1 MLIKSSPKLNFTT
14 KFLFEGSYS
23 QLKSE
28 KTQITLAR
36 DSPLIINLNDG
47 PLISSDKSV
56 DSSSSLSSTYYSQ
69 LTSISDES
77 FVDVVP
83 IESDYQ
89 PNRYSF
95 RVKCKKDY
103 ELDPKQ
109 QTDYLVNVKF
119 LIWHKQTSSNKC
131 PVVFDYNIEVRC
143 ARPHSLQLNQLL
155 VNNEE
160 SKINQ
165 VPMIT
170 KWKCPI
176 KLSANLIVAH
186 FERPLLVQML
196 VKDALNNIFDNFTSL
211 QVEWDISNKN
221 LLETVSNIQS
231 VELSALEDR
240 TGLTMLAE
248 AGNPFQKQNR
258 DRFFY
263 QVFAVHSKSI
273 KKHENNLKLTGKLYL
288 DANDSTK
295 SFFLSKTLTVNFVS
309 LAKIYPDSMTIF
321 NHPSN
326 IITLAL
332 SNGSGHFQAEIETV
346 KGEQTNE
353 IDLGNRLKINQ
364 ITEQIIVV
372 SPLVNNGLTLL
383 RIYDYCVP
391 PFNDFLSRADAPQL
405 SKPEVIFWQPA
416 STARINVA
424 GINSILVH
432 YEDEKFQV
440 NTQLK
445 IYVQISDANGNSIKV
460 KYFSLMSLKAKLINS
475 QVASTEKDSES
486 RYDTNKN
493 ILLENE
499 SYASIEALALE
510 EYSKLDLS
518 DEDKEFT
525 AVYTLNALKEG
536 VVSIQFEAHSD
547 GNFENS
553 KLASTMSKRIKSPF
567 KDIQIYEP
575 LNVQPKYIELIH
587 GANYQIVTNGGPN
600 TPDSSIQFEMVG
612 LTIFKF
618 LFCPTDAKI

>member
-1 MLIKSSPKLNFTT
+1 M
-14 KFLFEGSYS
+14 
-23 QLKSE
+23 
-28 KTQITLAR
+28 
-36 DSPLIINLNDG
+36 
-47 PLISSDKSV
+47 
-56 DSSSSLSSTYYSQ
+56 
-69 LTSISDES
+69 
-77 FVDVVP
+77 P

-119 LIWHKQTSSNKC
+119 SIWHKQTSSNKC

-165 VPMIT
+165 VSMIT

-176 KLSANLIVAH
+176 KLSSNLIVAH
-186 FERPLLVQML
+186 LERPLLVQML

-211 QVEWDISNKN
+211 HVEWEISNKN
-221 LLETVSNIQS
+221 MLETVTNIQS

-248 AGNPFQKQNR
+248 TGNSFQKQSR

-273 KKHENNLKLTGKLYL
+273 KKHENHLKLTGKLYL
-288 DANDSTK
+288 DANDYKK
-295 SFFLSKTLTVNFVS
+295 SLFLSKTLTVNFVS

-364 ITEQIIVV
+364 ITEHSIVV

-383 RIYDYCVP
+383 HIYDYCIP

-405 SKPEVIFWQPA
+405 SKSELIFWQPA

-475 QVASTEKDSES
+475 QVASTEKGSES
-486 RYDTNKN
+486 SYDKSNNGNKSSNKN

-499 SYASIEALALE
+499 SYASIEALPLE

-536 VVSIQFEAHSD
+536 IVSIQFEAHSD
-547 GNFENS
+547 GYFENS
-553 KLASTMSKRIKSPF
+553 KLASTMSKLIKSPF
-567 KDIQIYEP
+567 KDIQIFEP
-575 LNVQPKYIELIH
+575 LNVQPKYIELIR

-612 LTIFKF
+612 FDDFKF
-618 LFCPTDAKI
+618 FIFP

>member
-1 MLIKSSPKLNFTT
+1 M
-14 KFLFEGSYS
+14 
-23 QLKSE
+23 
-28 KTQITLAR
+28 
-36 DSPLIINLNDG
+36 
-47 PLISSDKSV
+47 
-56 DSSSSLSSTYYSQ
+56 
-69 LTSISDES
+69 
-77 FVDVVP
+77 P

-95 RVKCKKDY
+95 RVKCKKYY

-109 QTDYLVNVKF
+109 QTEYLVNVKF
-119 LIWHKQTSSNKC
+119 SIWHKQTSSNKC

-165 VPMIT
+165 VSMIT

-176 KLSANLIVAH
+176 KLSSNLIVAH
-186 FERPLLVQML
+186 LERPLLVQML

-211 QVEWDISNKN
+211 HVEWEISNKN
-221 LLETVSNIQS
+221 MLETVTNIQS

-248 AGNPFQKQNR
+248 TGNSFQKQSR

-273 KKHENNLKLTGKLYL
+273 KKHENHLKLTGKLYL
-288 DANDSTK
+288 DANDNKK
-295 SFFLSKTLTVNFVS
+295 SVFLSKTLTVNFVS

-364 ITEQIIVV
+364 ITEHSIVV

-383 RIYDYCVP
+383 HIYDYCIP

-405 SKPEVIFWQPA
+405 SKSELIFWQPA

-475 QVASTEKDSES
+475 QVASTEKGSES
-486 RYDTNKN
+486 SYDKSNNGNKSSNKN

-499 SYASIEALALE
+499 SYASIEALPLE

-536 VVSIQFEAHSD
+536 IVSIQFEAHSD
-547 GNFENS
+547 GYFENS
-553 KLASTMSKRIKSPF
+553 KLASTMSKLIKSPF
-567 KDIQIYEP
+567 KDIQIFEP
-575 LNVQPKYIELIH
+575 LNVQPKYIELIR

-612 LTIFKF
+612 FDDFKF
-618 LFCPTDAKI
+618 FIFP